1 MNQLVKIKKF
11 NNRFKILEIM
21 RKIFSIIALTVFMAG
36 NLNAMPLPKKSCED
50 DAWDLA
56 ETIYYLSK

>member
-1 MNQLVKIKKF
+1 
-11 NNRFKILEIM
+11 
-21 RKIFSIIALTVFMAG
+21 KIFSIIALTVFMAG

-56 ETIYYLSK
+56 ETIYYLSKGDSILAGAVLDAALNLCD